1 MKLHNS
7 RKLVLRSFPKPSRQ
21 ELVVLSNRFLLISE
35 KCKSEYVAIG
45 DWGGRA
51 SWKNIVFCNM
61 KHIPDGTSSP

>member
-45 DWGGRA
+45 DWGVRERVGRILF
-51 SWKNIVFCNM
+51 SV
-61 KHIPDGTSSP
+61 T